1 MIRGGRDVTSSPRT
15 GLQEGGQKNGVQPRG
30 GGEGQA
36 VEGKLYRRRMQAA
49 EGVGVGEIR
58 HQGLE
63 SIRASKAA
71 IGIHL
76 RNEGVEIPHQQGGDR
91 AGGDGGP
98 QGGEQGLPLEELVV
112 VLSRRRMKVD
122 EREAP
127 GGDNLGDPWGKFL
140 GGGAG
145 DGGKSGDDAAIEAG
159 SEELVPTRG
168 RHSCQGSSIVDLLQK
183 NQVRAVELEKGR
195 QASQVPPLLGVVG
208 EEGEEGS
215 ELPPTRADPSRPL
228 HLD

>member
-1 MIRGGRDVTSSPRT
+1 MIRGGRDVPSSPRT

-36 VEGKLYRRRMQAA
+36 VEGKLYRRRM
-49 EGVGVGEIR
+49 
-58 HQGLE
+58 E
-63 SIRASKAA
+63 SIRRASKAA

-183 NQVRAVELEKGR
+183 NQVRAVELEKG
-195 QASQVPPLLGVVG
+195 QKCAG
-208 EEGEEGS
+208 
-215 ELPPTRADPSRPL
+215 TAA
-228 HLD
+228 